1 MTCDC
6 QTLQQRI
13 ELLEEKQ
20 KDLSDNLHRL
30 TNAVQARLLKIE
42 LRNLGLEVE
51 PENETEQHDD
61 RHNITTLGA
70 ARRANSNDAGENR
83 PTQQPAQGDAERVTG
98 GSGGLLGLSRQH

>member
-20 KDLSDNLHRL
+20 KELSEDYHRL
-30 TNAVQARLLKIE
+30 VNTVQARLMKMD
-42 LRNLGLEVE
+42 LRYLGLIEAA
-51 PENETEQHDD
+51 PETETEQHDD

-70 ARRANSNDAGENR
+70 TRRANSNDARED
-83 PTQQPAQGDAERVTG
+83 QPAQWTAQGDAERVTG
-98 GSGGLLGLSRQH
+98 GSS

>member
-13 ELLEEKQ
+13 KALEEQQ
-20 KDLSDNLHRL
+20 KELVENLHCL

-70 ARRANSNDAGENR
+70 TRRANSNDAGEN
-83 PTQQPAQGDAERVTG
+83 QPA
-98 GSGGLLGLSRQH
+98 